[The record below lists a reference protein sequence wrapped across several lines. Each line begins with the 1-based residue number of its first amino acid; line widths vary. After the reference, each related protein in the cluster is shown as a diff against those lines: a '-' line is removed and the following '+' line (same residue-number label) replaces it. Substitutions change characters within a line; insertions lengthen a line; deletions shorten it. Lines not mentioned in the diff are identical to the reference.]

1 MAQALTRVGLALA
14 VLTAA
19 CGEPAAPAGPSQ
31 EARGFSLTRS
41 RAGAVEWQLD
51 SPRAVF
57 NEAASRAK
65 VETPVIGL
73 FKAGRKDTT
82 ARALRGEI
90 DLSTQD
96 MDLSGSVVVV
106 NRSDRITLKTDQLRF
121 ISSAKEFRTDQPVEI
136 DRPEGVMRG
145 RGLTA
150 SQDLSTIHVMHQE
163 TRTR

>member
-57 NEAASRAK
+57 NE